1 MNSDARPGCL
11 VRAGRLLL
19 WLLLIVGVPVALWTL
34 FTLNW
39 SYGEGERAG
48 VLQKFSHKGW
58 LCKTYEGELA
68 LYVVGGVS
76 PEIWYFSVREE
87 SLVPELRQAIG
98 ERVRLHYTEHPLVPA
113 SCFADT
119 RYFVD
124 HVEQVKNAPNYQVVP
139 VP

>member
-1 MNSDARPGCL
+1 MNTTVAPSFLSR
-11 VRAGRLLL
+11 VWRMLL
-19 WLLLIVGVPVALWTL
+19 WLLLIIVVLLVLWTW
-34 FTLNW
+34 FTLSW

-76 PEIWYFSVREE
+76 PEIWHFSVRDDALAP
-87 SLVPELRQAIG
+87 SLNKVLGQ
-98 ERVRLHYTEHPLVPA
+98 RVRLHYTEHPLVPTT
-113 SCFADT
+113 CFAET
-119 RYFVD
+119 RYFVEG
-124 HVEQVKNAPNYQVVP
+124 VEQIKDSTNYQVVP